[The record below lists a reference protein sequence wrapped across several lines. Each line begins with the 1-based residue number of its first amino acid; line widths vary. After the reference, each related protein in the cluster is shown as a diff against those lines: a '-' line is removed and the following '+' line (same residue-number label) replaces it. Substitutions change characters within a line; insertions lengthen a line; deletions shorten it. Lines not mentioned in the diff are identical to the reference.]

1 MFFLGLTTPGNDE
14 NEASSSAR
22 SKGNGHYIITN
33 KGCGR
38 RRELQYDAA
47 YFGRSVGVGSWP

>member
-1 MFFLGLTTPGNDE
+1 MKPLLQLVLR
-14 NEASSSAR
+14 R

-38 RRELQYDAA
+38 RQELPNVVA
-47 YFGRSVGVGSWP
+47 YFAVFDSASPIIFTKKIFNHS